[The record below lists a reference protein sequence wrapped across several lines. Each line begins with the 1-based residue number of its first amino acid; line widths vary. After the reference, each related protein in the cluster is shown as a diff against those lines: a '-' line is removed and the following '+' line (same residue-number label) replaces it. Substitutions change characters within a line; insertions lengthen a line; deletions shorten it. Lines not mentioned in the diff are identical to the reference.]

1 MTPDEYCQDK
11 AAKSGSSFY
20 YSFRFLPPLQRQAI
34 IALYAFCR
42 EVDDTVDE
50 ISDAGIARAKLEWW
64 REEIQ
69 RTFQGKAS
77 HPVGLSLQSALQN
90 FDLHEE
96 YFMEIID
103 GMAMD
108 LDQFNYPEFKQL
120 ALYCHRVASVVGLLS
135 VEIFGY
141 QDRKTLKYAE
151 NLGMALQLTNIIRD
165 VREDAQ
171 RGRIYLPQDELQ
183 KFNVSPD
190 DLLALKSS
198 PELIELLKFQTVRA
212 KQYYQQALQLLPEN
226 DRYTQRTGLIMAA
239 IYEATLD
246 EIEKDHFQVMQ
257 HRVSLT
263 PIRKLWIAWRTARR
277 EKQLYKTLTVK

>member
-11 AAKSGSSFY
+11 TAKSGSSFY
-20 YSFRFLPPLQRQAI
+20 YSFLFLPAQQRQAI

-50 ISDAGIARAKLEWW
+50 VVEPEIARQKLQWW

-69 RTFQGKAS
+69 QTFQNKAT
-77 HPVGLSLQSALQN
+77 HPVGKSLQTALKS

-103 GMAMD
+103 GMEMD
-108 LDQFNYPEFKQL
+108 LDQTAYLEFKQL

-141 QDRKTLKYAE
+141 NNRDTLKYAE

-165 VREDAQ
+165 VREDAE
-171 RGRIYLPQDELQ
+171 RGRIYLPQSELEQ
-183 KFNVSPD
+183 FHVSTN
-190 DLLALKSS
+190 DLLELKNST
-198 PELIELLKFQTVRA
+198 ELIECLKFQTKRA
-212 KQYYQQALQLLPEN
+212 RNYYQQAMEALPVEDHN
-226 DRYTQRTGLIMAA
+226 SQRTGLIMAA
-239 IYEATLD
+239 IYESTLD
-246 EIEKDHFQVMQ
+246 EIEKDGFQVME

-263 PIRKLWIAWRTARR
+263 PVKKLWIAWRTARQLKK
-277 EKQLYKTLTVK
+277 KQLRKT